1 MSLIDQLEEAKA
13 GLAEVKAA
21 VESGEKGADELS
33 AAIEGVKAAQAKVD
47 AANEAQ
53 ELLKALGNTEEATDA
68 SDTSEKGAEMAKSL
82 GEHFVEYRDELKKK
96 NLMPADN
103 RIIATPFKAAGDPT
117 PSTNLVATQFDREPV
132 RRVAAPLTV
141 LDLFG
146 KKTISDPV
154 YSWNAYSSTTGSVS
168 TTSEGA
174 TKNKLTYTYV
184 PKTATLQK
192 ITGLIKVTE
201 ELFQDAPYIVDAINQ
216 DLVDDLNA
224 NRQAQAITT
233 LLGTSG
239 LLTGSVAANATD
251 VALFQAILKAA
262 ADIEDATHIPAD
274 AVVVTPAVWLRLR
287 SALDAENRFYAGAP
301 FGDSEYSKLF
311 EMTFVK
317 SADVTANHVVVGAFN
332 RGAELVSKADGV
344 RVDSTNSNDVDFEK
358 NLVSIRAEAREILA
372 VKRPSCFCN
381 ITIATS

>member
-1 MSLIDQLEEAKA
+1 MTLMDKLNEAKA
-13 GLAEVKAA
+13 ALAEVKAA
-21 VESGEKGADELS
+21 VENGEKGADELS
-33 AAIEGVKAAQAKVD
+33 AAIEGVKAAQANVD

-53 ELLKALGNTEEATDA
+53 ELLKGLNSTTEDTDA
-68 SDTSEKGAEMAKSL
+68 SDTAEKGAAMAKSL
-82 GEHFVEYRDELKKK
+82 GEHFVEFRKSH
-96 NLMPADN
+96 PAADN
-103 RIIATPFKAAGDPT
+103 RIISTPFKAAGDPT
-117 PSTNLVATQFDREPV
+117 PSTGLVATEFDREPV

-146 KKTISDPV
+146 KKTISDPI
-154 YSWNAYSSTTGSVS
+154 YSWNAYSSTTGSVG
-168 TTSEGA
+168 TTAEGA

-233 LLGTSG
+233 LLATSG

-274 AVVVTPAVWLRLR
+274 AVVVTPAIWLRLR
-287 SALDAENRFYAGAP
+287 SALDSDNRFYAGEP
-301 FGDSEYSKLF
+301 FGNSEYSKLF

-317 SADVTANHVVVGAFN
+317 SADVTANHVLVGAFN
-332 RGAELVSKADGV
+332 RGAELVSKSDGV

-358 NLVSIRAEAREILA
+358 NLVSVRAEAREILA
-372 VKRPSCFCN
+372 VKRPGCFCD

>member
-1 MSLIDQLEEAKA
+1 MPTLMEQLETAKA
-13 GLAEVKAA
+13 SLAEVKTA

-33 AAIEGVKAAQAKVD
+33 AAIDGVKAAQAEVD
-47 AANEAQ
+47 AANEA
-53 ELLKALGNTEEATDA
+53 EKLLKSLGTADGSA
-68 SDTSEKGAEMAKSL
+68 SEGGADVAAKTL
-82 GEHFVEYRDELKKK
+82 GEHFVAFKKSHE
-96 NLMPADN
+96 NADN

-117 PSTNLVATQFDREPV
+117 TSTGLVPTQFDNEPV

-146 KKTISDPV
+146 RKSISAPV
-154 YSWNAYSSTTGSVS
+154 YSWNAYSSTTGNAG
-168 TTSEGA
+168 TTTEGA
-174 TKNKLTYTYV
+174 TKNKLTYAYV

-201 ELFQDAPYIVDAINQ
+201 ELFDDAPYMVDAINQ

-224 NRQAQAITT
+224 ARQAAAVTT
-233 LLGTSG
+233 LLSTSG
-239 LLTGSVAANATD
+239 LLTDSVAANATD

-262 ADIEDATHIPAD
+262 ADIEDATNIPAD
-274 AVVVTPAVWLRLR
+274 AVVVTPAIWLRLR
-287 SALDAENRFYAGAP
+287 SALDAENRFYAGTP

-317 SADVTANHVVVGAFN
+317 SADVTANHVIVGAFG

-358 NLVSIRAEAREILA
+358 NLVSVRAEAREILA

-381 ITIATS
+381 ITVA